1 MNTEQWWQ
9 AVIDRNRTYDDRF
22 VYAVRSTGIFC
33 RPSCP
38 SRRPRREQVT
48 FFAAATDAQA
58 AGYRPC
64 RRCQPDRAAP
74 KELNLALVQEIC
86 TYLAEPREQTPT
98 LAELGARF
106 GLSPYHLQRT
116 FKRIVGVTPRQY
128 AAEQRLARFKS
139 ELKGGAQV
147 TEALYHAGF
156 QSSSAAYSDAAGQLG
171 MTPVQ
176 YRRSGQAMRIAYAV
190 APCRLGWLLVA
201 ATERGI
207 CAVRLGDSEA
217 ELVQAL
223 IAEFAAADLRGE
235 EAGLSGWLGIVLAY
249 LDGQQSHLDL
259 PLDVRATA
267 FQRRVWEA
275 LRAIPYGSTRS
286 YSQVAA
292 AIGQPTAVRAVAHAC
307 ATNPAALVIPC
318 HRVIRTD
325 GDLGGYRWGLERK
338 RALLAQEAQRA
349 ANSNTPAT
357 TEGMLTDSARSL

>member
-1 MNTEQWWQ
+1 MELELYWQ
-9 AVIDRNRTYDDRF
+9 AVLARNQAYDDQF
-22 VYAVRSTGIFC
+22 VYAVHSTGVFC

-48 FFAAATDAQA
+48 FFAAATDAQT

-74 KELNLALVQEIC
+74 AEPNLALVQSIC
-86 TYLAEPREQTPT
+86 AYLAEAREHTPT
-98 LAELGARF
+98 LAELGDRF

-139 ELKGGAQV
+139 ELKGGARV
-147 TEALYHAGF
+147 TDALYNAGF
-156 QSSSAAYSDAAGQLG
+156 QSSSAAYGDAAGQMG
-171 MTPVQ
+171 MTPAQ
-176 YRRSGQAMRIAYAV
+176 YRHNGDAAHIMYTV

-201 ATERGI
+201 ATARGI
-207 CAVRLGDSEA
+207 CTVRLGDTEA
-217 ELVQAL
+217 ELVQTL
-223 IAEFAAADLRGE
+223 VAEFAAADLQRE
-235 EAGLSGWLGIVLAY
+235 EAEMSGWIGAVLAY

-286 YSQVAA
+286 YSDVAA

-325 GDLGGYRWGLERK
+325 GNLGGYRWGLERK
-338 RALLAQEAQRA
+338 QALLVQEAQRA
-349 ANSNTPAT
+349 AEC
-357 TEGMLTDSARSL
+357 EGE